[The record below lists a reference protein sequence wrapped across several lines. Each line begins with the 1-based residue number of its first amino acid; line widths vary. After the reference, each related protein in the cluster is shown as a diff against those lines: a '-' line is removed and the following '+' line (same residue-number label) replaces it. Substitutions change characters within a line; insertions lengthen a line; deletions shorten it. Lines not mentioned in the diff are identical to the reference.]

1 MKTLIGSMRKLLRS
15 MPRRLNNHEKQKKN
29 RKRCRKTKKKR
40 FFLSSIVEAN
50 LKDTTDIVDQKISD
64 GNSGYL

>member
-1 MKTLIGSMRKLLRS
+1 

>member
-15 MPRRLNNHEKQKKN
+15 MPRRLNNHEKQKKTEKDVE
-29 RKRCRKTKKKR
+29 RQKKKR